1 MQAVGRHDPIFRAI
15 EAMAALAE
23 LLERRREALARDAG
37 ITIEQWRVLE
47 EISTQ
52 HFIPSMFARSR
63 DSSAAA
69 VSKILR
75 QLLDTG
81 LVSAAIGRDDRRNRH
96 YKLTARGNRT
106 LSELRSA
113 RESAIEAILTGFSR
127 DDLAAFSKF
136 AARLSERI
144 ERYSRAK
151 PSRPTAAASIEVANS
166 SSRE

>member
-1 MQAVGRHDPIFRAI
+1 MQAVANGGRDPIFQAI
-15 EAMAALAE
+15 EAMTALAE
-23 LLERRREALARDAG
+23 LFERRREALARGAG

-63 DSSAAA
+63 ESSAAA

-75 QLLDTG
+75 QLLDSG
-81 LVSAAIGRDDRRNRH
+81 LVSAAIGRADRRNRH

-113 RESAIEAILTGFSR
+113 RESAIEAIWTGFSR
-127 DDLAAFSKF
+127 DELAAFSKF
-136 AARLSERI
+136 AATLSDRI

-151 PSRPTAAASIEVANS
+151 TAGRAAIS
-166 SSRE
+166 

>member
-1 MQAVGRHDPIFRAI
+1 MQAIGPMQASGRRDPIFRAI
-15 EAMAALAE
+15 EAMTALAE
-23 LLERRREALARDAG
+23 IFERRREVLARDAG
-37 ITIEQWRVLE
+37 ITIGQWRVLE

-81 LVSAAIGRDDRRNRH
+81 LVSAAIGRADHRNRH

-106 LSELRSA
+106 LGELRAA
-113 RESAIEAILTGFSR
+113 REKAIEAIWTGFSQGE
-127 DDLAAFSKF
+127 LAAFSKF
-136 AARLSERI
+136 AATLSDRI

-151 PSRPTAAASIEVANS
+151 TARRGVAVS
-166 SSRE
+166 